1 MLRNPLITFVLG
13 GFVSAVI
20 PVALA
25 DASRAGFVLGVLGVL
40 GILGIALSSR
50 KRVLWVS
57 RFLARAAGQKV
68 AGKVCEI
75 DRVAPKA
82 ARAAANPNFADLVS
96 GLRGLG
102 ASTTEARFA
111 AGQATMRLPDGS
123 FQDQFRLAVQVVKRT
138 A

>member
-82 ARAAANPNFADLVS
+82 ARAAANPNLADLVS

-102 ASTTEARFA
+102 ASVSEARSA
-111 AGQATMRLPDGS
+111 AGLAVNQLPGGS
-123 FQDQFRLAVQVVKRT
+123 FEDQFKAAVRLLRKSA
-138 A
+138 